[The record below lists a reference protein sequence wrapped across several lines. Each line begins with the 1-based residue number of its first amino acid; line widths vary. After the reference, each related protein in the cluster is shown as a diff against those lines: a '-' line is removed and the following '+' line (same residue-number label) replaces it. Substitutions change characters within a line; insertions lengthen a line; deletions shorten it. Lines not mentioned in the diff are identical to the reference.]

1 MCQCRQLD
9 HANRWANK
17 STPRASRREG
27 KPRLNVLDLAGSAIN
42 QKSSARGLKLSPR
55 CDGRSRSAEICQLL
69 CSVTMWRKYLIK
81 YFCKWMETRVSLW
94 LGVLLQMIPA
104 YPDFMYQTGLLD
116 EPQRDYFAKQCS
128 EAIDLINQKKW
139 REAADVLSLLCFVLN
154 SHLY

>member
-1 MCQCRQLD
+1 
-9 HANRWANK
+9 
-17 STPRASRREG
+17 
-27 KPRLNVLDLAGSAIN
+27 
-42 QKSSARGLKLSPR
+42 
-55 CDGRSRSAEICQLL
+55 
-69 CSVTMWRKYLIK
+69 
-81 YFCKWMETRVSLW
+81 
-94 LGVLLQMIPA
+94 MIPA